1 MAAGGAGGD
10 CEVTMGRKRFRPR
23 GRPIDGILVLD
34 KPVGMGSNESLQVV
48 KRLFRARKAGH
59 TGSLDRL
66 ASGLLPICMGEATKI
81 SGYLLNADKRYETCV
96 RLGART
102 RTGDA
107 EGEVIENRA
116 VPRYSRSRVDE
127 VLSEFVGLIEQIPP
141 MHSAIKHQGQRLYK
155 LAHQGIEVERK
166 ARQVRIHHLDL
177 LDQQADRLFV
187 DVKCSKGTYIRT
199 LAEDIG
205 ERLGCGAHVEALRR
219 LEAGPFDIDAST
231 SLDTVRERSREG
243 LEALDAMLLPAEAG
257 LSDWPEVH
265 IPQRVAYY
273 LEQGQPVLVPHAPTD
288 GFVRIYSKSGGFL
301 GVGEVQ
307 DDGRIAP
314 RRLLR
319 RPSGGAAPD

>member
-1 MAAGGAGGD
+1 MS
-10 CEVTMGRKRFRPR
+10 RRRFRPK
-23 GRPIDGILVLD
+23 GRRVDGILVLD
-34 KPVGMGSNESLQVV
+34 KPLGMGSNESLQVV

-81 SGYLLNADKRYETCV
+81 SGFLLNADKRYETCV
-96 RLGART
+96 RLGVRT

-107 EGEVIENRA
+107 EGEVVETRE
-116 VPRYSRSRVDE
+116 VPKFSSAKLEE
-127 VLSEFVGLIEQIPP
+127 VLSDFVGDIEQIPP
-141 MHSAIKHQGQRLYK
+141 MYSAIKHQGQRLYK
-155 LAHQGIEVERK
+155 LAHRGIEVERQPRRIRIYH
-166 ARQVRIHHLDL
+166 ARL
-177 LDQQADRLFV
+177 LDAREQQFIF

-219 LEAGPFDIDAST
+219 LEAGPFEIASSI
-231 SLDTVRERSREG
+231 SLDAIRQRSEEG
-243 LEALDAMLLPAEAG
+243 LDALDALLLPAEAA
-257 LSDWPEVH
+257 LADRPEVH
-265 IPQRVAYY
+265 VPSQVAYY
-273 LEQGQPVLVPHAPTD
+273 LGQGQPVMVPHAPTE
-288 GFVRIYSKSGGFL
+288 GFVRIYARPGRFL

-319 RPSGGAAPD
+319 APAGGGLSEGSV